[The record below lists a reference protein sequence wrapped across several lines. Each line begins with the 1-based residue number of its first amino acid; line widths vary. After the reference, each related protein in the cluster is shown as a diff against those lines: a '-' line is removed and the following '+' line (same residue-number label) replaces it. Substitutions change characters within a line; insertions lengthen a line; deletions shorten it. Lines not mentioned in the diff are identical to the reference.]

1 MNIKSIPA
9 AIAALGVALS
19 STAASAGT
27 QSPRSRPQPDA
38 ESLARKICNK
48 NGTNRPLYF
57 EVAIGDRTTAGSMR
71 APGKKSCYYIPDLWE
86 VRVSYERKGEVLCRI
101 GVQYRQQ
108 VELTSLSN
116 CSWRR
121 TAVAD

>member
-1 MNIKSIPA
+1 MKQFGICA
-9 AIAALGVALS
+9 AVAALGLALS
-19 STAASAGT
+19 SAAASAGA
-27 QSPRSRPQPDA
+27 QSSRPHPQPDA

-57 EVAIGDRTTAGSMR
+57 EVAIGERVTAGSMR
-71 APGKKSCYYIPDLWE
+71 APGAKSCYYIPDLWE

-121 TAVAD
+121 TAVTD

>member
-1 MNIKSIPA
+1 MNIKSIPS
-9 AIAALGVALS
+9 AIAALGLALS
-19 STAASAGT
+19 GSAASAET
-27 QSPRSRPQPDA
+27 QASRPYPQPDA

-57 EVAIGDRTTAGSMR
+57 EVAIGERVTAGSMR
-71 APGKKSCYYIPDLWE
+71 APGAVSCYYIPDLWE

-121 TAVAD
+121 TAVTD

>member
-1 MNIKSIPA
+1 MNIKPIPSA
-9 AIAALGVALS
+9 LAALSLELS
-19 STAASAGT
+19 GTAANAEI
-27 QSPRSRPQPDA
+27 QADRPHPQLDA

-57 EVAIGDRTTAGSMR
+57 EIAIGERVTAGSMR
-71 APGKKSCYYIPDLWE
+71 APGAVSCYYIPDLWE

-116 CSWRR
+116 CRWRR
-121 TAVAD
+121 SAVTD